1 MAMGDKQ
8 AAHRPGAF
16 KQQNKAHK
24 SGRHR
29 GRGAQDR
36 ENKGRV
42 SAKVLSKKIKRDLS
56 KLDRRH
62 KANQIRRQRK
72 DSVLSE
78 KRHLGS
84 KDGPP
89 HLVVLVALHSRAITK
104 NLLDLIQIN
113 DGDILQEVDGKSCS
127 FALVCPKQKQRW
139 CFVEAN
145 KDDLHSLL
153 DLAKVADT
161 LLFVLDPQEG
171 WDSYGDYCLSCLFAQ
186 GLPSYVVAVQG
197 MNDIP
202 IKKKTDVKK
211 QLSKVIE
218 KRFPDAK
225 LFHLDTAQ
233 EASILLRQM
242 ATQKQRHLAYR
253 NRRSY
258 ILAHKA
264 DFQPSD
270 DTGLVGTLK
279 VSGYV
284 RGQELGVNGL
294 IHLVGYG
301 DFQMSQIDAP
311 PDPYRLNNRVRKEKA
326 KKGQDMEIEDD
337 PNNTEME
344 EDVKVLMKADPSAQ
358 ESLQSEV
365 VPDPMEGEQTW
376 PTDEEL
382 RDAEDALKG
391 NVKVQKKVPKG
402 TSNYQAAWFLD
413 DEESDGRGESEEDDD
428 DDIED
433 DDMDDE
439 QEDAMNEAV
448 SEDEEGSAEE
458 AEEESETVTIPDSTR
473 DDKYDENLDEAEEEQ
488 MLEKYKQER
497 QDEMFPDEVDTPRDQ
512 LARTRFQ
519 KYRGLKSFRTS
530 PWDPKENLPRDYA
543 RIFQFHDFFR
553 TRKRVFREL
562 EEEQNEGIMVGWYVT
577 VHVSGVPVSVS
588 EHVKQGAPLVLCSL
602 LPHEHKMS
610 VVNLLV
616 RRHPGNTEPVKA
628 KEEMIFHCGFR
639 RFRASP
645 LYSQH
650 TSADKHKSERFL
662 RSDAAVVATVYSP
675 ITFPPATVLMFK
687 QRSNGMHDLIATG
700 SLLTVNPDRTIIKR
714 IVLSGHP
721 FKILTKT
728 AVVRY
733 MFFNREDI
741 LWFKPVELRTKWGQ
755 RGHIKE
761 PLGTHGH
768 MKCHFDGQLKSQDT
782 VLMNLYK
789 RVYPK
794 WTYDPYVP
802 LPVTWV
808 KNEVE
813 IDPAE
818 VEMD

>member
-1 MAMGDKQ
+1 MQSALKEGFNS
-8 AAHRPGAF
+8 GAV
-16 KQQNKAHK
+16 
-24 SGRHR
+24 RL
-29 GRGAQDR
+29 QD
-36 ENKGRV
+36 GRV

-72 DSVLSE
+72 DSLHIQDKFPRCYLLSVQAVLDHAEGNALKACTEKVLSE

-89 HLVVLVALHSRAITK
+89 HLVVLVALHSRAVTK

-113 DGDILQEVDGKSCS
+113 EGDILQEVDGQSCS

-186 GLPSYVVAVQG
+186 GLPSYAL
-197 MNDIP
+197 
-202 IKKKTDVKK
+202 
-211 QLSKVIE
+211 QLSALTFIW
-218 KRFPDAK
+218 
-225 LFHLDTAQ
+225 
-233 EASILLRQM
+233 
-242 ATQKQRHLAYR
+242 
-253 NRRSY
+253 
-258 ILAHKA
+258 A
-264 DFQPSD
+264 DCLQAA
-270 DTGLVGTLK
+270 GLVNEL
-279 VSGYV
+279 
-284 RGQELGVNGL
+284 RGRT
-294 IHLVGYG
+294 
-301 DFQMSQIDAP
+301 S
-311 PDPYRLNNRVRKEKA
+311 
-326 KKGQDMEIEDD
+326 DD

-344 EDVKVLMKADPSAQ
+344 EDVKVLMKADPNVQ

-382 RDAEDALKG
+382 RDAEAAEAAAKG
-391 NVKVQKKVPKG
+391 VHMPQ
-402 TSNYQAAWFLD
+402 
-413 DEESDGRGESEEDDD
+413 
-428 DDIED
+428 
-433 DDMDDE
+433 
-439 QEDAMNEAV
+439 QE
-448 SEDEEGSAEE
+448 EEGSAEE

-473 DDKYDENLDEAEEEQ
+473 DDKYDEHLDEAEEEQ

-588 EHVKQGAPLVLCSL
+588 EHFKQGAPLVLCSL
-602 LPHEHKMS
+602 LPHEQKMS

-616 RRHPGNTEPVKA
+616 RRHPGNTEPIKA
-628 KEEMIFHCGFR
+628 KEEMIIHCGFR

-650 TSADKHKSERFL
+650 TS
-662 RSDAAVVATVYSP
+662 
-675 ITFPPATVLMFK
+675 
-687 QRSNGMHDLIATG
+687 GMHDLIATG

-721 FKILTKT
+721 FKILKKT

-761 PLGTHGH
+761 PLGE
-768 MKCHFDGQLKSQDT
+768 
-782 VLMNLYK
+782 Y
-789 RVYPK
+789 
-794 WTYDPYVP
+794 
-802 LPVTWV
+802 
-808 KNEVE
+808 
-813 IDPAE
+813 
-818 VEMD
+818 

>member
-1 MAMGDKQ
+1 MVIMAAGDQQ

-24 SGRHR
+24 TGRHQS
-29 GRGAQDR
+29 RGAQDR

-42 SAKVLSKKIKRDLS
+42 PVKVLSKKIKKNL
-56 KLDRRH
+56 KKVDRRH

-72 DSVLSE
+72 DAVLTE
-78 KRHLGS
+78 KRNLGS

-89 HLVVLVALHSRAITK
+89 HLVVVVPLHASVVMNSLMNLVQG
-104 NLLDLIQIN
+104 NE
-113 DGDILQEVDGKSCS
+113 GDILHDDDSKNGK
-127 FALVCPKQKQRW
+127 FALVCPKMKQRW
-139 CFVEAN
+139 CFVQAN

-186 GLPSYVVAVQG
+186 GLPSFVVTVQG
-197 MNDIP
+197 MNEVP
-202 IKKKTDVKK
+202 IKKRNDTKK

-225 LFHLDTAQ
+225 LFYLDTAQ
-233 EASILLRQM
+233 EATLLLRQM
-242 ATQKQRHLAYR
+242 FTQKQRHLAFR
-253 NRRSY
+253 DRRCY
-258 ILAHKA
+258 MLAHRV

-270 DTGLVGTLK
+270 DSGLVGMLK

-284 RGQELGVNGL
+284 RGQELNVNRL
-294 IHLVGYG
+294 IHIVGHG
-301 DFQMSQIDAP
+301 DFQMTQIDAP
-311 PDPYRLNNRVRKEKA
+311 PDPYPLNPRVHKS
-326 KKGQDMEIEDD
+326 KKGQDVEMADE
-337 PNNTEME
+337 PGNCAEME

-376 PTDEEL
+376 PTEEEL
-382 RDAEDALKG
+382 KEAEDSLK
-391 NVKVQKKVPKG
+391 VKVAKKVPKG
-402 TSNYQAAWFLD
+402 TSTYQAAWILD
-413 DEESDGRGESEEDDD
+413 DEEENEESDEEGDS
-428 DDIED
+428 ED
-433 DDMDDE
+433 DDMDD
-439 QEDAMNEAV
+439 QEDAMDEAV
-448 SEDEEGSAEE
+448 SEEEEGSVEE
-458 AEEESETVTIPDSTR
+458 PEEESETLTIPDSTR
-473 DDKYDENLDEAEEEQ
+473 DDKYDQNLDEAEEEQ
-488 MLEKYKQER
+488 MLEKYKLQR

-512 LARTRFQ
+512 LARVRFQ

-553 TRKRVFREL
+553 TRKRIFREL
-562 EEEQNEGIMVGWYVT
+562 QEEENDGAMVGWYVT
-577 VHVSGVPVSVS
+577 VHITGVPLSVL
-588 EHVKQGAPLVLCSL
+588 EHFKQGAPLVLYSL
-602 LPHEHKMS
+602 LPHEQKMS
-610 VVNLLV
+610 VVNMLV
-616 RRHPGNTEPVKA
+616 RRHAGNNEPVQA
-628 KEEMIFHCGFR
+628 KEEIIFHCGFR
-639 RFRASP
+639 RFRTAP

-650 TSADKHKSERFL
+650 TSADKHKTERFL
-662 RSDAAVVATVYSP
+662 RSDTAVVVTVYAP
-675 ITFPPATVLMFK
+675 ITFPTASVLMFK
-687 QRSNGMHDLIATG
+687 QRNNGMHDLIATG
-700 SLLTVNPDRTIIKR
+700 SLLSVDPDRIVIKR
-714 IVLSGHP
+714 VVLSGHP
-721 FKILTKT
+721 LKIMKKT

-733 MFFNREDI
+733 MFFNREDV
-741 LWFKPVELRTKWGQ
+741 LWFKPVELRTKWGR

-802 LPVTWV
+802 PPVTWV
-808 KNEVE
+808 KSEVQ

-818 VEMD
+818 VEME

>member
-1 MAMGDKQ
+1 MAVGDKQ

-42 SAKVLSKKIKRDLS
+42 SAKVLSKKIKKDLS

-62 KANQIRRQRK
+62 KSNQIRRQRK
-72 DSVLSE
+72 DAVLSE
-78 KRHLGS
+78 KRNLGS

-89 HLVVLVALHSRAITK
+89 HLVVVVALHARAITA
-104 NLLDLIQIN
+104 NLLDLVRSN
-113 DGDILQEVDGKSCS
+113 EGDILLEDGGSCT

-139 CFVEAN
+139 SFVEAN

-197 MNDIP
+197 LNEIP

-211 QLSKVIE
+211 QLCKVIE

-225 LFHLDTAQ
+225 LFNLDTTQ
-233 EASILLRQM
+233 EAALLFRQM
-242 ATQKQRHLAYR
+242 ATQKQRRLAYR

-284 RGQELGVNGL
+284 RGQELNVNGL

-311 PDPYRLNNRVRKEKA
+311 PDPYPINPHVRKEKA
-326 KKGQDMEIEDD
+326 KKRQDVEMEDE
-337 PNNTEME
+337 PNNTGME
-344 EDVKVLMKADPSAQ
+344 EDVKVLMKADPTAQ

-376 PTDEEL
+376 PTEEEL
-382 RDAEDALKG
+382 K
-391 NVKVQKKVPKG
+391 
-402 TSNYQAAWFLD
+402 
-413 DEESDGRGESEEDDD
+413 
-428 DDIED
+428 
-433 DDMDDE
+433 
-439 QEDAMNEAV
+439 
-448 SEDEEGSAEE
+448 E

-488 MLEKYKQER
+488 MLEKYKEER
-497 QDEMFPDEVDTPRDQ
+497 QDEMFPDEMDTPRDQ

-530 PWDPKENLPRDYA
+530 PWDTKENLPRDYA

-553 TRKRVFREL
+553 TRKRVFREK
-562 EEEQNEGIMVGWYVT
+562 EEEKNEAVMVGWYVT
-577 VHVSGVPVSVS
+577 VHVSGVPVAVL
-588 EHVKQGAPLVLCSL
+588 EHFKQGAPLVLCSL
-602 LPHEHKMS
+602 LPHEQKMS
-610 VVNLLV
+610 VVNMLV

-628 KEEMIFHCGFR
+628 KEEIIFHCGFR

-650 TSADKHKSERFL
+650 TSADKQKSERFL
-662 RSDAAVVATVYSP
+662 HSDASVVATLYAP
-675 ITFPPATVLMFK
+675 ITFPPASVLMFK
-687 QRSNGMHDLIATG
+687 QRNNGMHDLIATG
-700 SLLTVNPDRTIIKR
+700 SLLTVDPDRTIIKR

-721 FKILTKT
+721 FKIMKKT

-741 LWFKPVELRTKWGQ
+741 LWFKPVELRTKWGR

-782 VLMNLYK
+782 ILMNLYK

-794 WTYDPYVP
+794 WTYDPHVP
-802 LPVTWV
+802 HAVTWV
-808 KNEVE
+808 KNEAE
-813 IDPAE
+813 IDLAE

>member
-1 MAMGDKQ
+1 MAIGVKQ
-8 AAHRPGAF
+8 EAHRPGAF

-24 SGRHR
+24 TGKHR

-42 SAKVLSKKIKRDLS
+42 SAKVLSKKIKKDLS

-72 DSVLSE
+72 DAVLSE

-89 HLVVLVALHSRAITK
+89 HLVVVVALHAGVATDSLL
-104 NLLDLIQIN
+104 NLVRGGE
-113 DGDILQEVDGKSCS
+113 GDILHEDDGKGCT
-127 FALVCPKQKQRW
+127 FALICPKLKQRW
-139 CFVEAN
+139 SFVHA
-145 KDDLHSLL
+145 DRGDLHSLL

-161 LLFVLDPQEG
+161 LLFILDPQEG

-186 GLPSYVVAVQG
+186 GLPSYALAVQG
-197 MNDIP
+197 MNEIP
-202 IKKKTDVKK
+202 IKKRTDVKK
-211 QLSKVIE
+211 QLSKLIE

-225 LFHLDTAQ
+225 LFHLDAAA
-233 EASILLRQM
+233 EAGILLRQM
-242 ATQKQRHLAYR
+242 ATQKQRHLAFR
-253 NRRSY
+253 SRRSY
-258 ILAHKA
+258 LLAQKV

-270 DTGLVGTLK
+270 TGLMGTLK

-284 RGQELGVNGL
+284 RGQELDVNGL
-294 IHLVGYG
+294 VHIVGFG

-311 PDPYRLNNRVRKEKA
+311 PDPYPLNPRVHKEKA
-326 KKGQDMEIEDD
+326 KKGHDVDMTQEEACNSAD
-337 PNNTEME
+337 ME
-344 EDVKVLMKADPSAQ
+344 EDVKVLMKADPAAQ
-358 ESLQSEV
+358 ASLQSEV

-376 PTDEEL
+376 PTEEEL
-382 RDAEDALKG
+382 QEAEALKA
-391 NVKVQKKVPKG
+391 NLKVQKKVPKG
-402 TSNYQAAWFLD
+402 TSTYQAAWILD
-413 DEESDGRGESEEDDD
+413 DGEDVEGSDESEEDS
-428 DDIED
+428 D

-439 QEDAMNEAV
+439 QEDAMDEEV
-448 SEDEEGSAEE
+448 SEEEDNSAEE
-458 AEEESETVTIPDSTR
+458 LEEESETVTIPDSTR
-473 DDKYDENLDEAEEEQ
+473 DDKYDDNLDEVEEEQ
-488 MLEKYKQER
+488 MLERYKQER
-497 QDEMFPDEVDTPRDQ
+497 QDGMFPDEVDTPRDQ

-553 TRKRVFREL
+553 TRKRVFRE
-562 EEEQNEGIMVGWYVT
+562 QNEEKNEGAMVGWYVT
-577 VHVSGVPVSVS
+577 VHICEVPVSVL
-588 EHVKQGAPLVLCSL
+588 EHFQQGAPLVLCSL
-602 LPHEHKMS
+602 LPHEQKMS
-610 VVNLLV
+610 VVNMLV
-616 RRHPGNTEPVKA
+616 RRYPANNEPVKA
-628 KEEMIFHCGFR
+628 KEEIIFHCGFR

-650 TSADKHKSERFL
+650 TSADKHKLERFL
-662 RSDAAVVATVYSP
+662 RSDTAVVATVYAP
-675 ITFPPATVLMFK
+675 ITFPPASVLMFK

-700 SLLTVNPDRTIIKR
+700 SLLTVDPDRMIIKR
-714 IVLSGHP
+714 LVLSGHP
-721 FKILTKT
+721 FKIMKKT

-741 LWFKPVELRTKWGQ
+741 LWFKPVELRTKWGR

-802 LPVTWV
+802 PPITWV

>member
-1 MAMGDKQ
+1 MAAGEKQ
-8 AAHRPGAF
+8 AAHRAGAF

-24 SGRHR
+24 TGRHR

-42 SAKVLSKKIKRDLS
+42 PAKVLSKKNKKNLS

-72 DSVLSE
+72 DAVLTE
-78 KRHLGS
+78 KRNLGS

-89 HLVVLVALHSRAITK
+89 HLVAVVPLHVNVAVSSLLNLVKGSE
-104 NLLDLIQIN
+104 
-113 DGDILQEVDGKSCS
+113 GDILHEEDSKRGT
-127 FALVCPKQKQRW
+127 FALVSPKLKQRW
-139 CFVEAN
+139 CFVKAN

-161 LLFVLDPQEG
+161 LLFVLDAQEG

-186 GLPSYVVAVQG
+186 GLPSFVVAVQG
-197 MNDIP
+197 ISEIPVKKRND
-202 IKKKTDVKK
+202 TKK

-233 EASILLRQM
+233 EAALLLRQIS
-242 ATQKQRHLAYR
+242 TQKQRHLAFR
-253 NRRSY
+253 DRRSY
-258 ILAHKA
+258 MLAHRV

-270 DTGLVGTLK
+270 ESGLVGTLK

-284 RGQELGVNGL
+284 RGQELNVNRL
-294 IHLVGYG
+294 IHIVGHG
-301 DFQMSQIDAP
+301 DFQMMQIDSP
-311 PDPYRLNNRVRKEKA
+311 PDPYPLNPQVHKTKA
-326 KKGQDMEIEDD
+326 KKEQDVEMADE
-337 PNNTEME
+337 NANSAKME
-344 EDVKVLMKADPSAQ
+344 EDVKVLMKADSSVQ
-358 ESLQSEV
+358 ESLQTEV
-365 VPDPMEGEQTW
+365 VLDPMEGEQTW
-376 PTDEEL
+376 PTEEEL
-382 RDAEDALKG
+382 KEAEGSLR
-391 NVKVQKKVPKG
+391 VKVQKKVPKG
-402 TSNYQAAWFLD
+402 TSTYQAAWILD
-413 DEESDGRGESEEDDD
+413 EEESDGEGDSEDDD
-428 DDIED
+428 DDLD
-433 DDMDDE
+433 DDG
-439 QEDAMNEAV
+439 EDAMDEVV
-448 SEDEEGSAEE
+448 SEEEEGSVEE
-458 AEEESETVTIPDSTR
+458 PEEESETVTIPDSTR

-488 MLEKYKQER
+488 MLEKYKLQR

-512 LARTRFQ
+512 LARIRFQ

-553 TRKRVFREL
+553 TRKRIFREL
-562 EEEQNEGIMVGWYVT
+562 EEEESEGAMVGWYVT
-577 VHVSGVPVSVS
+577 VHITGAPVSVL
-588 EHVKQGAPLVLCSL
+588 EHFKQGAPLVLFSL
-602 LPHEHKMS
+602 LPHEQKMS
-610 VVNLLV
+610 VVNMLV
-616 RRHPGNTEPVKA
+616 RRHAGNTEPVQA
-628 KEEMIFHCGFR
+628 KEEIIFHCGFR
-639 RFRASP
+639 RFRAAP

-662 RSDAAVVATVYSP
+662 RSDAAVVVTVFAP
-675 ITFPPATVLMFK
+675 ITFPPASVIMFK

-700 SLLTVNPDRTIIKR
+700 SLLSVDPDRIVIKR
-714 IVLSGHP
+714 LVLSGHP
-721 FKILTKT
+721 FKIMKKT

-733 MFFNREDI
+733 MFFNRDDV
-741 LWFKPVELRTKWGQ
+741 LWFKPVELRTKWGR

-789 RVYPK
+789 RVYPR

-802 LPVTWV
+802 PAVTWV
-808 KNEVE
+808 KSEVQ
-813 IDPAE
+813 IDPSE
-818 VEMD
+818 VEME